1 MRMELYPCSSVPLVD
16 KLVPGESVRIGQRIG
31 SSEVLH
37 CSEDGLRTIA
47 QKSLQD
53 MTTNGSGASVLKTPM
68 TTQVL
73 PVKLK
78 LNTKRVSYLRPTLGH
93 STPKLKIERCQRR
106 MSLIAAEPDPLKHE
120 ERLPR
125 NLLS

>member
-1 MRMELYPCSSVPLVD
+1 MPLVD
-16 KLVPGESVRIGQRIG
+16 KLVPGESVRISQRIG

-37 CSEDGLRTIA
+37 CSEDGLCTIT

-53 MTTNGSGASVLKTPM
+53 MMTNGSGASALKTPM

-78 LNTKRVSYLRPTLGH
+78 LNTKRISYLRPTLGH

-106 MSLIAAEPDPLKHE
+106 MSLIAAEDRK
-120 ERLPR
+120 
-125 NLLS
+125 SVV